1 MTARHGPFGEI
12 HSRFGWSP
20 IPFLAIPVHGGGKH
34 SIQHPIQFSQIGCPS
49 QGVTPGALEVQC
61 AALQGPDA
69 VRRAARRRH
78 YPSLRETRKFE
89 PFILSDKNK

>member
-1 MTARHGPFGEI
+1 MACLFCVRLKYDCKTRSIWGNT
-12 HSRFGWSP
+12 
-20 IPFLAIPVHGGGKH
+20 LPV
-34 SIQHPIQFSQIGCPS
+34 S
-49 QGVTPGALEVQC
+49 GVTPGALEVQC

-78 YPSLRETRKFE
+78 DPSVRETRKFE